1 MSMRKSLLLFL
12 LPLLSFGQKTGYH
25 SYTLD
30 LINVEEDRVKVTV
43 DATKMNFGDYVA
55 GVEFNFPATIPGTYA
70 TLDYGRFIKDFK
82 VYGASLGEFSRV
94 RWKQVGC

>member
-1 MSMRKSLLLFL
+1 MSIRKTLLLFL

-25 SYTLD
+25 SYALD
-30 LINVEEDRVKVTV
+30 LVNVEGDRVKVTV

-70 TLDYGRFIKDFK
+70 TLDSVD
-82 VYGASLGEFSRV
+82 SSRTS
-94 RWKQVGC
+94 KPMALKANP

>member
-1 MSMRKSLLLFL
+1 MRKTLILFW
-12 LPLLSFGQKTGYH
+12 LPLLCFGQKTGYH
-25 SYTLD
+25 SYSLD
-30 LINVEEDRVKVTV
+30 LINVKDDRVKVTV

-82 VYGASLGEFSRV
+82 ALKSFMKRP
-94 RWKQVGC
+94 